1 MQLLQAKANS
11 FEHAVI
17 YRVSVAAAPL
27 AAWVK
32 ANVKYSL
39 VLEKIAPL
47 EAELDHLRA
56 SLESSKQR
64 VEQCES
70 DLIRLDKQA
79 RPAAPAEPTRPTAHE
94 VVWRSGH
101 GAWLSVAGVRD

>member
-1 MQLLQAKANS
+1 MFRSQVMQLLQQKANS

-32 ANVKYSL
+32 ANVKYSM

-56 SLESSKQR
+56 SLSSSKQR

-70 DLIRLDKQA
+70 DLVSLDKQ
-79 RPAAPAEPTRPTAHE
+79 
-94 VVWRSGH
+94 VKQ
-101 GAWLSVAGVRD
+101 